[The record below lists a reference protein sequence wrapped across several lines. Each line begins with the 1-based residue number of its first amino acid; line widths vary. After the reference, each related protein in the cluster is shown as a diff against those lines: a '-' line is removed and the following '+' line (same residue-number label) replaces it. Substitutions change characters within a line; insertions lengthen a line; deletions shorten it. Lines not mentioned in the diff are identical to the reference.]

1 MYWYIFSKRKRRWYN
16 EEAAELAAA
25 SKRFGYAREEKVM
38 KEIRGGLPEKDANR
52 GFWGV
57 SIFFL
62 IVLVLFGF
70 LLCREGTGI
79 CETIIGI
86 GAIYLILLCF
96 FIEISRSY
104 VMNEKGIAITFNNF
118 KVWTKMYPWEE
129 YDEIKIENT
138 QWSQHSQVIFTMTFV
153 KKKRNIYGKRFV
165 KGRLPQLYL
174 F

>member
-1 MYWYIFSKRKRRWYN
+1 
-16 EEAAELAAA
+16 
-25 SKRFGYAREEKVM
+25 M

-57 SIFFL
+57 STFFL

-96 FIEISRSY
+96 FIGISRSY

-138 QWSQHSQVIFTMTFV
+138 QWGQHGAHVFIMTFCKR
-153 KKKRNIYGKRFV
+153 KKAYMILYFLGMCLRNAQKRRMHW
-165 KGRLPQLYL
+165 
-174 F
+174 

>member
-1 MYWYIFSKRKRRWYN
+1 M
-16 EEAAELAAA
+16 AAA

-104 VMNEKGIAITFNNF
+104 VMNEKGIAI
-118 KVWTKMYPWEE
+118 MHIP
-129 YDEIKIENT
+129 
-138 QWSQHSQVIFTMTFV
+138 
-153 KKKRNIYGKRFV
+153 
-165 KGRLPQLYL
+165 
-174 F
+174 